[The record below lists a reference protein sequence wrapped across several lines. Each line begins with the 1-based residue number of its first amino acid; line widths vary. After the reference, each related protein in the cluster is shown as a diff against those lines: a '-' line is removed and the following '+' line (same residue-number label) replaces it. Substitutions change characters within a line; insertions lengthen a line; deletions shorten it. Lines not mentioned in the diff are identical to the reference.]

1 MDFLKKLDKKVF
13 YPSAAIC
20 LVFILWMAFMP
31 EAAGSA
37 INSALNFINTTFG
50 WLYLLL
56 VSLFVLVCFIF
67 AFSKYGK
74 IKLGKDDDVPEY
86 STFSWFAM
94 LFSAAMGI
102 GLIFWSIAEPMMYFA
117 APPVGDANTV
127 ETAQWSLRQT
137 IFHWGFH
144 PWSVYAITGMALA
157 YAGFRKG
164 LPARISSIFEPVL
177 GRDNLDGVPAKAIDI
192 FAIIATIAGVA
203 TSLGFGSMQINGG
216 LNYLTGAAV
225 NNPTTIIIIA
235 VVTVLFIISAVTGI
249 KRGIL
254 WLSNLNM
261 SLMGIMMVFLL
272 VAGPTLYILNSI
284 VSATG
289 DYLQNIFWLSF
300 YADPNGIYAEQA
312 GYDWVG
318 GWTVFYWAWWISWGP
333 FVGGFIARIS
343 KGRTVREF
351 IMGVLVAPVLLSIL
365 WLGIFGSTALHIDL
379 FGAGGIGEAV
389 SADITSAL
397 FVTLNNLPGG
407 NMFAIV
413 ATILI
418 ATFFI
423 TSADSA
429 TFCIGMYSSSGVL
442 EPERGVK
449 IFWGIIEGFV
459 TAALVATGG
468 IAALKASSILSA
480 FPFMLIICGIIFCL
494 FKSFKGE
501 FEPTKSVSAKQDKMK
516 YESESVE
523 AN

>member
-13 YPSAAIC
+13 YPSALIC
-20 LVFILWMAFMP
+20 LVFIVWMASMP
-31 EAAGSA
+31 EAAGKA
-37 INSALNFINTTFG
+37 INGALNFINTTFG

-56 VSLFVLVCFIF
+56 VSIFVLVCFIL
-67 AFSKYGK
+67 AFGKYGK
-74 IKLGKDDDVPEY
+74 IKLGKDDDEPEY

-102 GLIFWSIAEPMMYFA
+102 GLIFWSIAEPMSYLA
-117 APPVGDANTV
+117 APPVGEPNTV
-127 ETAQWSLRQT
+127 ATAQWSLRQT
-137 IFHWGFH
+137 IFHWGLH

-177 GRDNLDGVPAKAIDI
+177 GRNNLDGGWAKAIDV
-192 FAIIATIAGVA
+192 FAVIASIAGVA
-203 TSLGFGSMQINGG
+203 TSLGFGAMQINGG
-216 LNYLTGAAV
+216 LNYLAGISV
-225 NNPTTIIIIA
+225 NNTITVVIIGI
-235 VVTVLFIISAVTGI
+235 VTCLFIISAVTGI

-254 WLSNLNM
+254 WLSNINM

-289 DYLQNIFWLSF
+289 DYLQNIAWLSF
-300 YADPNGIYAEQA
+300 YADPNGVYAKQA

-351 IMGVLVAPVLLSIL
+351 VLGVLIAPVMLSIL
-365 WLGIFGSTALHIDL
+365 WLGIFGSTAIHIDL

-389 SADITSAL
+389 SKDMTSAL
-397 FVTLNNLPGG
+397 FITLSNISGG
-407 NMFAIV
+407 HVFAIV
-413 ATILI
+413 ATALI

-429 TFCIGMYSSSGVL
+429 TFCIGMYSSGGDL
-442 EPERGVK
+442 EPDAGLKV
-449 IFWGIIEGFV
+449 FWGVIVGAV
-459 TAALVATGG
+459 TAALVASGG

-480 FPFMLIICGIIFCL
+480 FPFMLIICGIIYCM
-494 FKSFKGE
+494 FKSFNGE
-501 FEPTKSVSAKQDKMK
+501 FAPQKNLTKDAPISNR
-516 YESESVE
+516 E
-523 AN
+523 AARG

>member
-1 MDFLKKLDKKVF
+1 MDFLKRLDKRVF
-13 YPSAAIC
+13 YPSALIC
-20 LVFILWMAFMP
+20 LVFILWMAAMP
-31 EAAGSA
+31 EAAGKS
-37 INSALNFINTTFG
+37 INAALNFINTTFG

-56 VSLFVLVCFIF
+56 VSIFVLVCFIL
-67 AFSKYGK
+67 AFGKYGK
-74 IKLGKDDDVPEY
+74 IKLGKDDDEPEY

-102 GLIFWSIAEPMMYFA
+102 GLIFWSIAEPMSYLV
-117 APPVGDANTV
+117 APPVGEPNTAA
-127 ETAQWSLRQT
+127 TAQWSLRQT
-137 IFHWGFH
+137 IFHWGLH

-157 YAGFRKG
+157 YAGFRKD

-177 GRDNLDGVPAKAIDI
+177 GRNNLDGGWAKAIDV
-192 FAIIATIAGVA
+192 FAVIASIAGVA
-203 TSLGFGSMQINGG
+203 TSLGFGAMQINGG
-216 LNYLTGAAV
+216 LNYLAGIPV
-225 NNPTTIIIIA
+225 NNSVTVVIIA
-235 VVTVLFIISAVTGI
+235 VVTCLFIISAVTGI

-254 WLSNLNM
+254 WLSNINM

-289 DYLQNIFWLSF
+289 DYLQNIAWLSF
-300 YADPNGIYAEQA
+300 YADPNGVYAKQA

-351 IMGVLVAPVLLSIL
+351 VLGVLIAPVLLSIL
-365 WLGIFGSTALHIDL
+365 WLGIFGSTAIHIDL

-389 SADITSAL
+389 SKDMTSAL
-397 FVTLNNLPGG
+397 FITLSNIPGG
-407 NMFAIV
+407 HVFAIV
-413 ATILI
+413 ATALI

-429 TFCIGMYSSSGVL
+429 TFCIGMYSSGGSL
-442 EPERGVK
+442 EPDNGLKV
-449 IFWGIIEGFV
+449 FWGVIEGAV
-459 TAALVATGG
+459 TAALVASGG

-480 FPFMLIICGIIFCL
+480 FPFMLIICGIIYCM
-494 FKSFKGE
+494 FKSFNEE
-501 FEPTKSVSAKQDKMK
+501 FAPPKKLAKDALLANR
-516 YESESVE
+516 E
-523 AN
+523 AARG